1 MQHHPSS
8 LPRRRML
15 AGSASALAAAGL
27 ASFQSQALAQTAA
40 PAAPAAKPLPGY
52 ASFKNADAVIVHS
65 STTIETK
72 RSAFGSSV
80 VTPTNQLYVRNNL
93 PTPPESIVADRDA
106 WKLQVDGV
114 KKPRQ
119 LSLAELKTMG
129 LETVT
134 MVLQC
139 SGNGRGFFPSKPSG
153 TQWTVGAAG
162 CVVWSGVPVR
172 EVIKA
177 LGGVADGMV
186 YMTGTGGEVLPAGI
200 DPKTVMVERSVP
212 LAAMEDALLAWE
224 MNGEPVSLV
233 HGGPLRL
240 IVPGYTGV
248 NNIKYI
254 KQLAFTAKES
264 EAHIM
269 SHGYRISPPGSKGDP
284 SQPSVQEMSVKSWIN
299 SPIPE
304 DGNQAAGKVQI
315 QGVAFGGMN
324 AVKGVEVSTDG
335 GKTWKQARL
344 IGPDMGKYAWRQFV
358 LQAELPKGT
367 YRLASRATDDKG
379 NVQPETRGENQSGYN
394 NTSWAD
400 HAVTVT
406 VA

>member
-40 PAAPAAKPLPGY
+40 PATPAAKPLPGY

-106 WKLQVDGV
+106 WKLQIDGV

-335 GKTWKQARL
+335 GKTWKPARL